1 MKYATKKSAKEIIE
15 MEKES
20 ENTNYFNGSLSMAD
34 MRDMLRNRMGFGE
47 PETNVIM
54 AALVLAGGKFTV
66 E

>member
-20 ENTNYFNGSLSMAD
+20 ENTNYFNGRLSMAD
-34 MRDMLRNRMGFGE
+34 MKDMLRNRMGFGE
-47 PETNVIM
+47 SETNVIM